1 MLATGRNVTFTHEMI
16 DLTHRGSVTV
26 LRMAHGKANAL
37 DLEFCEA
44 LTSQLTVCERSPS
57 TRALVLTGSGA
68 MFSAG
73 VDLLRVVDGGAD
85 YLRVFLPAMNRM
97 FQTLFAFP
105 KPVVAAVNG
114 HAIAGGC
121 IMVCAADWRLM
132 AREPGRIGI
141 PELLVGVP
149 FPVVPLEIMRFAT
162 HSSQLQSL
170 AYRGL
175 TLAAADAREYGL
187 VDSVT
192 DADRVLDEAIAI
204 AESVAALPAE
214 AFALTKAQLRE
225 PALQRM
231 QAGASTDA
239 TVQGVWASAA
249 TLGAIRGYVART
261 FKKPSA

>member
-1 MLATGRNVTFTHEMI
+1 MNGTFTLAMF
-16 DLTHRGSVTV
+16 DRTHCGAVTV

-44 LTSQLTVCERSPS
+44 LTSQFEACEGSPS

-73 VDLLRVVDGGAD
+73 VDLLRLVDGGAD
-85 YLRVFLPAMNRM
+85 YVRAFLPALNRM
-97 FQTLFAFP
+97 FQTLFACS

-132 AREPGRIGI
+132 AGDTGRIGI

-162 HSSQLQSL
+162 HPSQLQSL
-170 AYRGL
+170 VYRGM
-175 TLAAADAREYGL
+175 TLAAGDALQHGL

-192 DADRVLDEAIAI
+192 DGDRLLEEAIAI
-204 AESVAALPAE
+204 AESAAALPAE

-231 QAGASTDA
+231 KAGASTDA
-239 TVQGVWASAA
+239 VVQDVWASAA
-249 TLGAIRGYVART
+249 TLDAIRGYVGRT
-261 FKKPSA
+261 FKKPLG

>member
-1 MLATGRNVTFTHEMI
+1 MI
-16 DLTHRGSVTV
+16 DLAQRAGVTV
-26 LRMAHGKANAL
+26 LRMVHGKANAL
-37 DLEFCEA
+37 DLEFCDA
-44 LTSQLTVCERSPS
+44 LTSQLEECKRSPR
-57 TRALVLTGSGA
+57 TRALVVTGTGA

-73 VDLLRVVDGGAD
+73 VDLLRLVDAGAE
-85 YLRVFLPAMNRM
+85 YVHAFLPVLNRM
-97 FQTLFAFP
+97 FQTLFAFS

-132 AREPGRIGI
+132 ARGPGRIGI

-162 HSSQLQSL
+162 QTSQLQSL

-175 TLAAADAREYGL
+175 TLPAEEALDRSL
-187 VDSVT
+187 VDAIT
-192 DADRVLDEAIAI
+192 DGDRLLDEAVGV
-204 AESVAALPAE
+204 AEAAGALSAE
-214 AFALTKAQLRE
+214 AFALTKAQVRE
-225 PALQRM
+225 PSLQRM
-231 QAGASTDA
+231 RAGGPTDA
-239 TVQGVWASAA
+239 AVQDVWASAA

>member
-1 MLATGRNVTFTHEMI
+1 LIEP
-16 DLTHRGSVTV
+16 THRGNVTV

-44 LTSQLTVCERSPS
+44 LTSQLDECRRSSS
-57 TRALVLTGSGA
+57 TAALVLTGTGR

-73 VDLLRVVDGGAD
+73 VDLPRLVDGGAS
-85 YLRVFLPAMNRM
+85 YVRVFLPVVNRM
-97 FQTLFAFP
+97 FRTLFAFP

-121 IMVCAADWRLM
+121 VMVCAADVRLM

-149 FPVVPLEIMRFAT
+149 FPVVPLEIMRFAAPPQ
-162 HSSQLQSL
+162 HIQSL

-175 TLAAADAREYGL
+175 TLAADEALRHGL
-187 VDSVT
+187 VDTVT
-192 DADRVLDEAIAI
+192 DPDRLLDEAVAV
-204 AESVAALPAE
+204 AESLAALPAT
-214 AFALTKAQLRE
+214 AFAPTKAQLRE
-225 PALQRM
+225 PSLQRM
-231 QAGASTDA
+231 NGGASIDA
-239 TVQGVWASAA
+239 AVQEVWASAD
-249 TLGAIRGYVART
+249 TLAAIRDYVTRT

>member
-1 MLATGRNVTFTHEMI
+1 MI
-16 DLTHRGSVTV
+16 DLTHCGTVTV
-26 LRMAHGKANAL
+26 LRMTHGKANAL

-44 LTSQLTVCERSPS
+44 LTSQFEECQRAAS
-57 TRALVLTGSGA
+57 TRALVLTGSGT

-73 VDLLRVVDGGAD
+73 VDLLRLVDEGAA
-85 YLRVFLPAMNRM
+85 YVRAFLPAINRM
-97 FQTLFAFP
+97 FQTLFAFS

-132 AREPGRIGI
+132 ARGAGRIGI
-141 PELLVGVP
+141 PELLVGGP
-149 FPVVPLEIMRFAT
+149 FPVVPLEIMRFAMHT
-162 HSSQLQSL
+162 SHLQSL

-175 TLAAADAREYGL
+175 TLAASEAVQYGL

-192 DADRVLDEAIAI
+192 DTDRLLDEAVAV

-214 AFALTKAQLRE
+214 AFTLTKAQLRE

-231 QAGASTDA
+231 RAGESTD
-239 TVQGVWASAA
+239 TDVQNVWASAG

-261 FKKPSA
+261 FKKPLV

>member
-1 MLATGRNVTFTHEMI
+1 MNGTFTHDMI
-16 DLTHRGSVTV
+16 DLTHRGTVTV

-44 LTSQLTVCERSPS
+44 LTSQLDECQRAAS

-73 VDLLRVVDGGAD
+73 VDLLRLVEGGAS
-85 YLRVFLPAMNRM
+85 YVRVFLPALNRM
-97 FQTLFAFP
+97 LQTLFALS

-149 FPVVPLEIMRFAT
+149 FPVVPLEIMRFAM
-162 HSSQLQSL
+162 HASHLQSL
-170 AYRGL
+170 TYRGL
-175 TLAAADAREYGL
+175 TLTATEALRYGL

-192 DADRVLDEAIAI
+192 DADGLLDEAVAV

-214 AFALTKAQLRE
+214 AFSLTKVQLRE
-225 PALQRM
+225 PSLQRM
-231 QAGASTDA
+231 RAGGSTDA
-239 TVQGVWASAA
+239 VVQDVWASAA

-261 FKKPSA
+261 FKKPLA